1 MYYYVKGMALNGECG
16 SMHLADSVE
25 EAIRL
30 WEKNA
35 YNPKYV
41 IEVREHD
48 INGKRVY

>member
-1 MYYYVKGMALNGECG
+1 MYHYVKGMAQNGECS
-16 SMHLADSVE
+16 SMHLADSVN
-25 EAIRL
+25 EAMEMWR
-30 WEKNA
+30 KNA